1 MERHDHG
8 RHALRVIQLAL
19 AVLTLTA
26 FLLSTSR
33 VEGYRRIGPLIGLP
47 AQALWIA
54 SVDWSAQWGIGLVTL
69 VYTARYI
76 HLAWRAWGPASRR

>member
-1 MERHDHG
+1 MERLDHG
-8 RHALRVIQLAL
+8 RDALRVIQLAL

-33 VEGYRRIGPLIGLP
+33 HERFRRIAPLIGLP
-47 AQALWIA
+47 AQIPWIA

-69 VYTARYI
+69 VYTARYL
-76 HLAWRAWGPASRR
+76 HLAWRSWGPTSRR